1 MEMLPNDVRQ
11 HRFRKSVRGYDTDEV
26 DQFVE
31 HLATVLEEALGAR
44 QQAEEKVKVLEKDLR
59 RFRDQE
65 DALKKAVLTVEHA
78 MAQARES
85 TAKEGEALKRAAE
98 QKARQIIHE
107 AELERRRMEN
117 DLRFLKE
124 SRRSFLDQIRAF
136 YYAQLKTLESIDGP
150 DRAREAARQ
159 AVQPPKRT
167 PSLTPTPPPAP
178 SEAKAPPE
186 AKTSPGVRALPDAP
200 APPEFHAKPDVKI
213 APVVVPPV
221 SKPEPVASPAPKPEP
236 VPTIE
241 PPRIEVEQKPIVL
254 EPDADDRPVIDKPQA
269 DATPRE
275 TRPWE
280 PQRIEREEIP
290 VRNEAEQTEAP
301 TQVPKEPEPAVV
313 YPPPLVPERKGD
325 GEQ

>member
-1 MEMLPNDVRQ
+1 VRQ

-31 HLATVLEEALGAR
+31 HLAMVLEEALSGR
-44 QQAEEKVKVLEKDLR
+44 QQAEEAVKILEKDLR

-98 QKARQIIHE
+98 QRARQIINE

-159 AVQPPKRT
+159 AVQPLKR
-167 PSLTPTPPPAP
+167 TPPPAP
-178 SEAKAPPE
+178 PPPPSPPEVKAPPE
-186 AKTSPGVRALPDAP
+186 AKA
-200 APPEFHAKPDVKI
+200 

-221 SKPEPVASPAPKPEP
+221 PGPES
-236 VPTIE
+236 VPSVE
-241 PPRIEVEQKPIVL
+241 PPRIEAEAKPIVL
-254 EPDADDRPVIDKPQA
+254 PPDVEEKPVIDKPQVDHA
-269 DATPRE
+269 PRE

-280 PQRIEREEIP
+280 PQRIEREEVP
-290 VRNEAEQTEAP
+290 LRNEAEQTDAP
-301 TQVPKEPEPAVV
+301 TRVPREPEPASV
-313 YPPPLVPERKGD
+313 YPPSLVPERKGD